1 MLVTMHTTND
11 TAIENS
17 EESAADIAATLIF
30 WDHNTVYIAQS
41 AH

>member
-17 EESAADIAATLIF
+17 EEGASASEVTRL
-30 WDHNTVYIAQS
+30 TS
-41 AH
+41 